1 MKFCVQAWKG
11 ALKAVKEYPHVIL
24 TQDNWDDYG
33 YKTTFHAVL
42 HLSADDQVD
51 LGDIKIL
58 RKDQTKGFTE
68 LPKSPFE
75 KLGKEYASTGGGP
88 SYYETLYK
96 QKRTTARAYLRGIRD
111 VAFSDT
117 VKADFED
124 LEGFKVSLLRFA
136 GAERTLADAAK
147 LFKEPKPLL
156 KKQSAGFRVKFKT
169 SVSKD
174 SDSFVVDFDFRRKG
188 ILPNRTNVIIG
199 YNGTGK
205 TRLLSNLAIVAS
217 GYGYANKIDMVNR
230 AAGRFIDAQPP
241 FKTVVVV
248 SYSAFDTFV
257 IPGTNETERK
267 RLEGSADL
275 FGYVYCGLREQTEE
289 SSEKNPTY
297 RLKTPEEVETE
308 FLSALRRIRKSGR
321 RDTFLVILKPLLR
334 DPSFHLIGLSNLYV
348 HATDDDDVVKL
359 FRQLSSGHK
368 SVLKIVAEL
377 TAHMS
382 ESGPTLVL
390 VDEPETHLHPP
401 LLTAL
406 LKSIR
411 NCLDRFD
418 GYAVIAT
425 HSPVVLQETPS
436 RYVHVLRRV
445 ADSSKI
451 GNVSIETFGESI
463 GVITEDV
470 FNLGDGT
477 TDWHGTLDALASQYN
492 LEGIEGM
499 FGRPLGFAARSYV
512 LAATDDEDGG

>member
-1 MKFCVQAWKG
+1 VKFTVQSWKG
-11 ALKAVKEYPHVIL
+11 ALKAVKEYPHVVLI
-24 TQDNWDDYG
+24 QDNWDDYG

-68 LPKSPFE
+68 LPKAPFE
-75 KLGKEYASTGGGP
+75 HLGKKYASTGGGP

-96 QKRTTARAYLRGIRD
+96 QKKTIARAYLRGIRD

-117 VKADFED
+117 IKADFED
-124 LEGFKVSLLRFA
+124 HEGFRVSLLRFA
-136 GAERTLADAAK
+136 GAERTLEDAAK
-147 LFKEPKPLL
+147 LFKAPKPLP
-156 KKQSAGFRVKFKT
+156 KKKSAGFRAKFKT
-169 SVSKD
+169 SLSKG
-174 SDSFVVDFDFRRKG
+174 SNSFVIDFDFRRKG
-188 ILPNRTNVIIG
+188 MLPNRTNVIIG

-205 TRLLSNLAIVAS
+205 TRLLSNLAVVAS
-217 GYGYANKIDMVNR
+217 GYGYANKEDMLDR
-230 AAGRFIDAQPP
+230 AAGRFIDSQPP

-257 IPGTNETERK
+257 IPGTNEIERK
-267 RLEGSADL
+267 RLEDSVDL
-275 FGYVYCGLREQTEE
+275 FGYVYCGLRERTED
-289 SSEKNPTY
+289 SSAKKPTY
-297 RLKTPEEVETE
+297 RLKTLEEVEAE
-308 FLSALRRIRKSGR
+308 FLMALHRIRKSGR
-321 RDTFLVILKPLLR
+321 RDTFLEILKPLLR
-334 DPSFHLIGLSNLYV
+334 DPSFHRIGLSNLYV
-348 HATDDDDVVKL
+348 HATDDDEVVKL

-377 TAHMS
+377 TAYMS
-382 ESGPTLVL
+382 ETDPTLVL
-390 VDEPETHLHPP
+390 LDEPETHLHPP

-411 NCLDRFD
+411 SCLDRFD

-451 GNVSIETFGESI
+451 GNLSIETFGESI

-477 TDWHGTLDALASQYN
+477 TDWHSTLDALAAQYD
-492 LEGIEGM
+492 LERIEEL
-499 FGRPLGFAARSYV
+499 FGRSLGFAARSYV
-512 LAATDDEDGG
+512 LAATDDEDGE